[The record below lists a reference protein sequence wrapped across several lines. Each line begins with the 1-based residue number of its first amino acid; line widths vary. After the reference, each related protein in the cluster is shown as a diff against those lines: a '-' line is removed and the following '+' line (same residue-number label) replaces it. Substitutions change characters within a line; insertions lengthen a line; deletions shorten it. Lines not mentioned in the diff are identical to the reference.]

1 MQTTLISGTQPSLCP
16 ARGDLTRR
24 PVPAPGRNLAPSAS
38 HVPALDGLRG
48 VAILLVMLLHFGG
61 QETDPTIGNTP
72 LPILGQLYLRVVG
85 AGGNGVDLF
94 FVLSGFL
101 ITGILYDAK
110 GKPHYFRTFF
120 MRRALRIFPLYYGV
134 LLAVFVPLHAM
145 NLLGLAA
152 WPRNT
157 EQDWGLWLYCTNLAM
172 ALREMPIYD
181 SGWFHLSHFWSLA
194 VEEHFYL
201 LWPAVIFAF
210 GRRVSISICL
220 ACVASAI
227 GFRAWLLSHGGHD
240 FAASILT
247 PCRMDALALGALLAL
262 LVRGPG
268 GKGAVRRWGWA
279 FLAAG
284 AASLVALGLAENVS
298 AEVAGFFAPVR
309 KSVIAL
315 FFAGA
320 VALALEPHRV
330 GLSGPL
336 GGNAPLKILGK
347 YSYGLYVFHYAL
359 RPVFRWLFPASR
371 LSAWT
376 GTRLG
381 GLLLHASLAIAL
393 SLAAAWLSWHL
404 CEKHFLKLKRF
415 FPTASGTG

>member
-1 MQTTLISGTQPSLCP
+1 
-16 ARGDLTRR
+16 
-24 PVPAPGRNLAPSAS
+24 
-38 HVPALDGLRG
+38 

-61 QETDPTIGNTP
+61 SETDPTLGSTP
-72 LPILGQLYLRVVG
+72 LPLLGKLYLRVAD
-85 AGGNGVDLF
+85 AGGHGVDLF

-120 MRRALRIFPLYYGV
+120 MRRVLRIFPLYYGV
-134 LLAVFVPLHAM
+134 LFAVFVPLHVI
-145 NLLGLAA
+145 NLLGLAP
-152 WPRNT
+152 WPRST
-157 EQDWGLWLYCTNLAM
+157 EQEWGLWLYCTNVVM
-172 ALREMPIYD
+172 ALRDTPVYD
-181 SGWFHLSHFWSLA
+181 SAWLPLSHFWSLA

-201 LWPAVIFAF
+201 IWPAVIFAF

-227 GFRAWLLSHGGHD
+227 GFRAWLLSHGGSA
-240 FAASILT
+240 FAAAILT

-268 GKGAVRRWGWA
+268 GQGAARRWGWA

-284 AASLVALGLAENVS
+284 AASLVALRLAENVS
-298 AEVAGFFAPVR
+298 AEVAGFATPVR
-309 KSVIAL
+309 MSMIAL
-315 FFAGA
+315 FFAGV
-320 VALALEPHRV
+320 VALAVGPHRI
-330 GLSGPL
+330 GLSGLL
-336 GGNAPLKILGK
+336 GGNVPLKILGK

-359 RPVFRWLFPASR
+359 RPVCRWLFPASH

-381 GLLLHASLAIAL
+381 GLLLHATLAIAL
-393 SLAAAWLSWHL
+393 SLALAWLSWHL

-415 FPTASGTG
+415 FPTSSGA